1 MLPGKQYRPEDYVEI
16 LWRRK
21 WIWILPFV
29 VIAIGT
35 AIGTRLLPDRYR
47 SEARIQ
53 IVPQQ
58 VPETFVQSTVTTAL
72 DARLQAMS
80 QVIQSRTRL
89 EAIIQELNLYERE
102 RQEMIMEDVVELM
115 RRDIGIQIPRTRSR
129 REDPGSFTVSFTSD
143 NPRAALQVTERLAAQ
158 FITESLQDRTVQA
171 DQTSQFLE
179 TQLEEARRKLA
190 DHEQRFAQYRQ
201 QHAGELPTQV
211 QTTLGLVQATQ
222 SQLQTVADAMNRD
235 RDRQLVL
242 EKTISDLMAIA
253 SSRPQVQTAARGGAP
268 AGTTAAERLADARA
282 ALRALQQR
290 LKPEH
295 PDMIRAERMV
305 RDLEEK
311 AAAEELNTPVGTG
324 VVAATSALS
333 PGDLTRLSAMQ
344 AERESL
350 ERRIAL
356 NQAEEERLQ
365 RALSGLRAKVEVAPS
380 REAEATELMRDYES
394 LDAQYRSLLDRA
406 QQSRIAAD
414 LERRQIGEQFRLLD
428 PARLPI
434 RPFSPD
440 RFRLNVMGALGGLA
454 LGLALLALIEY
465 RDTTFRT
472 EDDFATSL
480 TLPVLAVIPAMIA
493 RADRQRAKKRRLMA
507 VSASV
512 VAAASTI
519 AVIVWKID
527 DIANWV
533 R

>member
-21 WIWILPFV
+21 WVWILPFV
-29 VIAIGT
+29 IIAIGT

-47 SEARIQ
+47 AEARIQ

-58 VPETFVQSTVTTAL
+58 VPETLVQSTVTTDL

-89 EAIIQELNLYERE
+89 EAIIQELDLYERE
-102 RQEMIMEDVVELM
+102 RQEMIMEDVVERM
-115 RRDIGIQIPRTRSR
+115 RGDISIQIPRSRGR
-129 REDPGSFTVSFTSD
+129 REDPGSFTVGFTAE
-143 NPRAALQVTERLAAQ
+143 NARAALQVAERLAAQ
-158 FITESLQDRTVQA
+158 FISESLQDRTVQA
-171 DQTSQFLE
+171 DQTSQFLD

-190 DHEQRFAQYRQ
+190 EHEQTFAQYRQ

-222 SQLQTVADAMNRD
+222 SQLQAVADAMNRD

-242 EKTISDLMAIA
+242 EKTIGDLMAIGA
-253 SSRPQVQTAARGGAP
+253 TRQQAQEPVRGVAQT
-268 AGTTAAERLADARA
+268 GTTAAERLDAARA
-282 ALRALQQR
+282 TLRALQQR

-324 VVAATSALS
+324 VVTAASTLNTA
-333 PGDLTRLSAMQ
+333 DLTRLSAMQ

-356 NQAEEERLQ
+356 NHAEEERLQ
-365 RALSGLRAKVEVAPS
+365 RVLSGLRAKVEIAPS

-414 LERRQIGEQFRLLD
+414 LERRQIGEQFRLID
-428 PARLPI
+428 PARLPV

-440 RFRLNVMGALGGLA
+440 RFRLNMMGALAGLA

-472 EDDFATSL
+472 EEDFATSL

-493 RADRQRAKKRRLMA
+493 RADRQRSKKRRLVT

-512 VAAASTI
+512 VAAASAI